1 MILEFWKATAISI
14 GIGVAAATAGVAASI
29 AAAAAAAA
37 GTVELVVLLMLVLL
51 SWNVWSRRY
60 INKCNISSTLIVK
73 VSTYANKMFI
83 HTQKSVQHK

>member
-14 GIGVAAATAGVAASI
+14 GIGVAAATAGVAAST
-29 AAAAAAAA
+29 AAGAGA

-51 SWNVWSRRY
+51 YWNVWSRRY

-83 HTQKSVQHK
+83 HTQNSVQHK

>member
-14 GIGVAAATAGVAASI
+14 GIGVAAATAGVAAST
-29 AAAAAAAA
+29 AAAA
-37 GTVELVVLLMLVLL
+37 GAGTIELVVLLMQVLL
-51 SWNVWSRRY
+51 YWNVWSRRY

-83 HTQKSVQHK
+83 HTQKCPT